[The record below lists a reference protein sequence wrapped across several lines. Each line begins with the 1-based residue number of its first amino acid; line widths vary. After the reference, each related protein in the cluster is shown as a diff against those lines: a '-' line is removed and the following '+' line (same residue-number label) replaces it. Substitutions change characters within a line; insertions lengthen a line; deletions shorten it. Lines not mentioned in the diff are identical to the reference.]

1 MAQKMSTA
9 LCNQLLDTNP
19 IKTIFASG
27 FVCLYSG
34 PVPATADAGIIT
46 GTNTAVKQVVIG
58 APGPGTGI
66 TFNAAAAAGV
76 IAKNS
81 TETWNGTVANSATI
95 TFYRVVTAAD
105 DDTADS
111 GLIYPRIQ
119 GTVGAG
125 GADMNLADPALVAA
139 APFQMNYF
147 TEAFT
152 PS

>member
-1 MAQKMSTA
+1 MTQKMSTA
-9 LCNQLLDTNP
+9 LCNELLDTGDF
-19 IKTIFASG
+19 KATFASG
-27 FVCLYSG
+27 FVVLYSG
-34 PVPATADAGIIT
+34 PVPATADAGIIL
-46 GTNTAVKQVVIG
+46 GTNTAVRQVVIG

-81 TETWNGTVANSATI
+81 TETWNGTVGAGGTV
-95 TFYRVVTAAD
+95 TFYRLVTAAD
-105 DDTADS
+105 DDSLDS
-111 GLIYPRIQ
+111 GVIYPRVQ
-119 GTVGAG
+119 GTIGAG
-125 GADMNLADPALVAA
+125 GADMNLANPALTGG

>member
-19 IKTIFASG
+19 LATIFASG
-27 FVCLYSG
+27 FVVLYSG
-34 PVPATADAGIIT
+34 TVPATADAAAT
-46 GTNTAVKQVVIG
+46 SAVRQVVIG
-58 APGPGTGI
+58 APGPGTGV